1 MRTKDIL
8 RWLCLFLLLPMA
20 AALAQPDSQRKT
32 YRVAFAQDTMA
43 NDWRRAQTLGLEKGF
58 KAHPEVRFTYT
69 NADGNTARQIQDI
82 EDLAAQGLD
91 LLVTSPRDAEL
102 MSPVIAK
109 VMARGIPVLLLSRRI
124 SGDTYTSFIRAD
136 NRAIARQAAQ
146 RLAQRL
152 KGKGAILVLQHIPTT
167 TPAIERTEGFLEEL
181 KKHPGITVAAV
192 KRADSLRDKAIQAV
206 EEALAEGLK
215 FDAIYAQSDS
225 MASGARAA
233 LKRAGIPPS
242 RLPIVGIDYIAEARE
257 AILAGDQ
264 DASFVYPTFA
274 REGVE
279 TAMQIL
285 RGRPVPKEIVVHS
298 PMVTRENAARIEP
311 IF

>member
-1 MRTKDIL
+1 MKGRIL
-8 RWLCLFLLLPMA
+8 RWLALALLLPMA
-20 AALAQPDSQRKT
+20 AASAQTSPQKKT
-32 YRVAFAQDTMA
+32 YRVAFAQDTLT
-43 NDWRRAQTLGLEKGF
+43 NDWRKAQTLGLEEGF
-58 KAHPEVRFTYT
+58 KHHPEVRFAYT
-69 NADGNTARQIQDI
+69 DANGNSARQIQDI
-82 EDLAAQGLD
+82 EDLVGKGLD
-91 LLVTSPRDAEL
+91 LLITSPRDAEL
-102 MSPVIAK
+102 MSPVVAK

-152 KGKGAILVLQHIPTT
+152 KGKGAILILQHIPTT

-181 KKHPGITVAAV
+181 KKHPRLSVAAI
-192 KRADSLRDKAIQAV
+192 KRADSLRDKAILAV

-233 LKRAGIPPS
+233 LKRAGIAPS
-242 RLPIVGIDYIAEARE
+242 RLPIIGIDYIAESRE
-257 AILAGDQ
+257 AILAGEQ

-274 REGVE
+274 KEGVE
-279 TAMQIL
+279 TAMKIL
-285 RGRPVPKEIVVHS
+285 RGQPVQKEIVVQS
-298 PMVTRENAARIEP
+298 PMVTQENAARIAP